1 MALNTNQMSP
11 RKIDLTTGS
20 LGRHL
25 VRMTI
30 PMTWGILA
38 IISFQLVN
46 TYWVSKLG
54 TFDLAAMTFTQP
66 VSFAIFSVFLG
77 FGIAMSSVVS
87 RLLGAG
93 QFDDVKRVTSHG
105 LIIVFIASL
114 LVAILGH
121 AFMHPL
127 FSLLGADDAMINRI
141 DDYMTLYWWGTFF
154 ICMPIV
160 ANSALRAGGEAVI
173 PAIVM
178 TVAAIAN
185 AIIDPILIFGLYGF
199 PRLELQGAAISNII
213 ANAAA
218 MCVSLTLMFKRQMIS
233 FEHLKNL
240 SLFKDSAKRLLV
252 IALPAG
258 LTNMLPSI
266 YNSVVIT
273 ILTTSGAASV
283 AAYGVVNRIE
293 AFAFVILIGLA
304 AGMTPI
310 LGQNFGAK
318 NFDRVRQ
325 TMNKVLYFCF
335 IYAVIMGVTL
345 TFGAHTFASIFSDD
359 KAVQEIIILYFT
371 IITFCFPFAFVVN
384 GWASAFNAFGK
395 PQIAVAILFSKTIL
409 VMIPAAFIGHYIAGV
424 TGTFWAIAI
433 AHTITGIIIHLYA
446 SRVLKAL

>member
-1 MALNTNQMSP
+1 MVAHKSGIP
-11 RKIDLTTGS
+11 RKVDLTTGS

-25 VRMTI
+25 ISMTI

-46 TYWVSKLG
+46 VYWISKLG
-54 TFDLAAMTFTQP
+54 TFDLAAMTFTHP

-93 QFDDVKRVTSHG
+93 QYDDVKRVASHG
-105 LIIVFIASL
+105 LIMVFIASL
-114 LVAILGH
+114 LVAIIGH
-121 AFMHPL
+121 IFMHPL
-127 FSLLGADDAMINRI
+127 FSLLGASPEMIERI
-141 DDYMTLYWWGTFF
+141 DDYMILYWWGTFF

-160 ANSALRAGGEAVI
+160 ANSALRAGGEAII
-173 PAIVM
+173 PAVVM

-185 AIIDPILIFGLYGF
+185 AILDPILIFGLFGF

-218 MCVSLTLMFKRQMIS
+218 MSVSLTLMFKRQMIS
-233 FEHLKNL
+233 AQYLTDF
-240 SLFKDSAKRLLV
+240 SQFKDSAKRLLV

-258 LTNMLPSI
+258 ITNMLPSI
-266 YNSVVIT
+266 YNSVVIA
-273 ILTTSGAASV
+273 ILTSSGAAAV
-283 AAYGVVNRIE
+283 AAYGIVNRIE

-304 AGMTPI
+304 SGMTPI

-318 NFDRVRQ
+318 NFDRIRQ
-325 TMNKVLYFCF
+325 TMDRVLFFSF
-335 IYAVIMGVTL
+335 IYSVSMGTILTL
-345 TFGAHTFASIFSDD
+345 FAEPLAKIFSDD
-359 KAVQEIIILYFT
+359 LSVQSVTILYFT

-409 VMIPAAFIGHYIAGV
+409 VMIPAALIGHAFSGV
-424 TGTFWAIAI
+424 TGLFWGIAI
-433 AHTITGIIIHLYA
+433 AHVISGIVIHLYA
-446 SRVLKAL
+446 SRVLKAF